1 MCNWITLVYGRNWH
15 NIVSQ
20 LYFSNTRMEK
30 KKQKRANI
38 QLLKTLS
45 DNWTPVSETLWL
57 FCIFVLSLITFGKVI
72 SPQCGAIVF
81 AALFVK
87 KSFEARVRRQPGPKT
102 APSDPIQSAVFF
114 VDCG

>member
-1 MCNWITLVYGRNWH
+1 MFLKSSLFLCGLFKFKFHFFRSLRCAISN
-15 NIVSQ
+15 
-20 LYFSNTRMEK
+20 LYS
-30 KKQKRANI
+30 I
-38 QLLKTLS
+38 QT
-45 DNWTPVSETLWL
+45 V
-57 FCIFVLSLITFGKVI
+57 FVLSLITFGKVI